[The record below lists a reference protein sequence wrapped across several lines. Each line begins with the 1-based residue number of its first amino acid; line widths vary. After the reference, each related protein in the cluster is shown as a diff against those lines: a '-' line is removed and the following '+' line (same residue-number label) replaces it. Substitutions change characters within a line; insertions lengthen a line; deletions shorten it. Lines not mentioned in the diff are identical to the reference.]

1 MMSDPVGNIM
11 NVLAFRKKKTTLE
24 LSKKKERKIPFRDIN
39 DTEANFRS
47 VGKVILKVSKIRK
60 YK

>member
-1 MMSDPVGNIM
+1 M